1 MSLSVGEKLGPYEI
15 LSRIGAGGMGEV
27 YRAHDSRIGRDVA
40 VKIST
45 LQFSER
51 FEREA
56 RAVAALNHPN
66 ICTLHDVGANYLVME
81 LVEGE
86 APHGPLPLDT
96 ALNYARQIADAL
108 DAAHEKGIVHRDL
121 KPGNIKVR
129 SDGTVKVLDFG
140 LAKIASPDGDE
151 SAAHN
156 LTHSPTM
163 ISATQ
168 PGMILGTAAYMA
180 PEQARGKPVD
190 KRADIWAF
198 GVVLYEMVTGRR
210 LFEGEDVSSILA
222 AVIQSEPRW
231 DGVPPR
237 VRRLLESCLQKDP
250 RRRLRD
256 IGDAWKLLDEPQQ
269 PATRRSPSMLGW
281 LAAGLLAIVAMLALW
296 APWRDR
302 SAPIAQTPLRFD
314 VDLGASTSLVNLGR
328 PTFSTVLISPDG
340 TRLVYVGSV
349 SGGPTKIH
357 TRRLDQPAT
366 TELPG
371 TEGAAN
377 PFFSPDGRW
386 VAFWDGK
393 RVAKVA
399 VDGGAVV
406 PLADL
411 RIMTGGTWTAEH
423 DLVVG
428 SGMPSSAAVLRI
440 PAGGGGPPTTL
451 WELAKN
457 EMFHMSPQLLP
468 GGKSALVA
476 VVSAPPRP
484 ENTNI
489 DVIAMADRSRK
500 TIVRGARSPRFVS
513 TGHLLYTNK
522 STLFAVPFDLDRL
535 EPRGTAVPVVDDIAY
550 DQIANVTQFDISENG
565 TLVYRRNSGRNLSP
579 STIRFVDSNGKEEP
593 LLAKPALILGAP
605 RVSPDGKRIALTIQD
620 GTNQDIWVYET
631 GRDAM
636 TRLTFGGMW
645 GNPVWSRDGR
655 YVVFGS
661 FGNGVFWSRAD
672 GAGKPQLLLPGS
684 TFRLPT
690 SFSPDGKRLAYF
702 QPDSLPQ
709 IWSVPIDTS
718 GGDPKAGKPE
728 RFMET
733 AFTDAEPAF
742 SPDGRWISYMSDE
755 SGRFEVYVRPF
766 PATAG
771 GKSLVS
777 NAGGGAPT
785 WSPNGRELLY
795 RSGGTVMSVPYKT
808 VGDRFVADKP
818 RPWSSPPLRA
828 YAGYDV
834 GPDGRLAVTTPVVD
848 GDAPDHEHSVVFV
861 MNFFEELRRRVP
873 INGQ

>member
-1 MSLSVGEKLGPYEI
+1 MSLSVGEKLGPYEV

-27 YRAHDSRIGRDVA
+27 YRARDSRIGRDVA
-40 VKIST
+40 VKISA

-121 KPGNIKVR
+121 KPANIKVR

-140 LAKIASPDGDE
+140 LAKITSPDGDQ

-198 GVVLYEMVTGRR
+198 GVVLYEMVTGRA
-210 LFEGEDVSSILA
+210 FEGDDVSSILA

-250 RRRLRD
+250 HRRLRD
-256 IGDAWKLLDEPQQ
+256 IGDAWKLLDEPQP
-269 PATRRSPSMLGW
+269 PAARRSPSTLGW
-281 LAAGLLAIVAMLALW
+281 LTAGLLAIVAMIALW
-296 APWRDR
+296 APWRDH
-302 SAPIAQTPLRFD
+302 SVPIAQAPLRFD
-314 VDLGASTSLVNLGR
+314 VDLGAATSLVDLGR
-328 PTFSTVLISPDG
+328 PTFSTVVISPDG

-349 SGGPTKIH
+349 SGGPTKLH
-357 TRRLDQPAT
+357 TRRLDQPSAT
-366 TELPG
+366 EIPG
-371 TEGAAN
+371 TEGAQN

-393 RVAKVA
+393 RIAKVA
-399 VDGGAVV
+399 VDGGGVV

-411 RIMTGGTWTAEH
+411 QVMAGGVWTAEH
-423 DLVVG
+423 DLVVATG
-428 SGMPSSAAVLRI
+428 LPRSAAVVRI
-440 PAGGGGPPTTL
+440 PADGGPSVTL
-451 WELAKN
+451 WELGKN
-457 EMFHMSPQLLP
+457 EIYHNAPQLLP
-468 GGKSALVA
+468 GGKSVLLTVITT
-476 VVSAPPRP
+476 PPRP
-484 ENTNI
+484 ENSTI
-489 DVIAMADRSRK
+489 DVISIADHRRK
-500 TIVRGARSPRFVS
+500 TIIRGARSPRYVT
-513 TGHLLYTNK
+513 TGHLLYTNQ
-522 STLFAVPFDLDRL
+522 STLFAVPFDLERL
-535 EPRGTAVPVVDDIAY
+535 EPRGTAVAVVNDVAY
-550 DQIANVTQFDISENG
+550 DEIANVAQYDLSENG
-565 TLVYRRNSGRNLSP
+565 TLVYRSNSGRDLSP
-579 STIRFVDSNGKEEP
+579 STIRLVDAQGKEET
-593 LLAKPALILGAP
+593 LLAKPARLLGAP

-620 GTNQDIWVYET
+620 GANQDIWVYET

-636 TRLTFGGMW
+636 TRLTFGGLW
-645 GNPVWSRDGR
+645 ASPVWSRDGR
-655 YVVFGS
+655 YVFFAS
-661 FGNGVFWSRAD
+661 FGNGLFWSRAD
-672 GAGKPQLLLPGS
+672 EAGKPQVLIPGPA
-684 TFRLPT
+684 FRFPT
-690 SFSPDGKRLAYF
+690 SLTPDGKRIAYF
-702 QPDSLPQ
+702 QPEGLPQ

-718 GGDPKAGKPE
+718 GAEPKTGEPE

-733 AFTDAEPAF
+733 TSTDLDAAF
-742 SPDGRWISYMSDE
+742 SPDGRWISYTSDE
-755 SGRFEVYVRPF
+755 SGRAEVYVRAF

-771 GKSLVS
+771 GRWLVS
-777 NAGGGAPT
+777 SNGGAAAL
-785 WSPNGRELLY
+785 WLPNGRELLY
-795 RSGGTVMSVPYKT
+795 RSGGTVMSVAYKT
-808 VGDRFVADKP
+808 AGNSFVTDKP
-818 RPWSSPPLRA
+818 RPWWSPVRA
-828 YAGYDV
+828 FAGFDV
-834 GPDGRLAVTTPVVD
+834 APDGRLAVTTSVAG
-848 GDAPDHEHSVVFV
+848 GDATAREHSVVFIV
-861 MNFFEELRRRVP
+861 NFFEELRRRVP
-873 INGQ
+873 INRQ

>member
-1 MSLSVGEKLGPYEI
+1 MSLSVGEKLGPYEV

-27 YRAHDSRIGRDVA
+27 YRARDSRIGRDVA
-40 VKIST
+40 VKISA

-86 APHGPLPLDT
+86 TPHGPLPLDT

-121 KPGNIKVR
+121 KPANIKVR

-140 LAKIASPDGDE
+140 LAKITSPDGDE

-256 IGDAWKLLDEPQQ
+256 IGDAWKLLDDPQP
-269 PATRRSPSMLGW
+269 PATRRSPSTLGW
-281 LAAGLLAIVAMLALW
+281 LAAGLLAIVAMIALW

-302 SAPIAQTPLRFD
+302 SAPIAQAPLRFD
-314 VDLGASTSLVNLGR
+314 VDLGAQTSLVDLGR
-328 PTFSTVLISPDG
+328 PTFSSVVISPDG
-340 TRLVYVGSV
+340 TRVVYVGSV
-349 SGGPTKIH
+349 SGGPTKLH
-357 TRRLDQPAT
+357 TRRLDQPSA

-371 TEGAAN
+371 TESATS

-399 VDGGAVV
+399 VDGGGVV

-411 RIMTGGTWTAEH
+411 QIMTGGTWTAEH
-423 DLVVG
+423 DLIVATG
-428 SGMPSSAAVLRI
+428 LPRSAAVVRI
-440 PAGGGGPPTTL
+440 PADGGPSVTL

-457 EMFHMSPQLLP
+457 EMWHNSPQLLP
-468 GGKSALVA
+468 GGKSVLLTVIN
-476 VVSAPPRP
+476 APPRP
-484 ENTNI
+484 ENNTVE
-489 DVIAMADRSRK
+489 VISIADHRRK
-500 TIVRGARSPRFVS
+500 TIIRGARSPRFVK
-513 TGHLLYTNK
+513 TGHLLYTNQ

-535 EPRGTAVPVVDDIAY
+535 EARGTPVAVVNDMAY
-550 DQIANVTQFDISENG
+550 DEIANVGQFDLSENG
-565 TLVYRRNSGRNLSP
+565 TLVYRSNSGRDLSP
-579 STIRFVDSNGKEEP
+579 STIRLVDAQGKEET
-593 LLAKPALILGAP
+593 LQAKPARFLGTP
-605 RVSPDGKRIALTIQD
+605 RVSPDGKRIALTIQE

-636 TRLTFGGMW
+636 TRLTIGGLW
-645 GNPVWSRDGR
+645 ANPVWSRDGR
-655 YVVFGS
+655 YVFFAS
-661 FGNGVFWSRAD
+661 LGNGLFWSRAD
-672 GAGKPQLLLPGS
+672 GAGKPQVLIPGPR
-684 TFRLPT
+684 FRFPT
-690 SFSPDGKRLAYF
+690 SFTPDGKRLAYF
-702 QPDSLPQ
+702 QPDGLPQ

-718 GGDPKAGKPE
+718 GAEPKTGEPE

-733 AFTDAEPAF
+733 TFSDFDPAF
-742 SPDGRWISYMSDE
+742 SPDGRWISYTSDE
-755 SGRFEVYVRPF
+755 SGRAEVYVGAF

-771 GKSLVS
+771 GRWLVS
-777 NAGGGAPT
+777 NNGGAAAS
-785 WSPNGRELLY
+785 WLPNGRELLY
-795 RSGGTVMSVPYKT
+795 RSGGTVMSVAYKT
-808 VGDRFVADKP
+808 VGNSFVADKP
-818 RPWSSPPLRA
+818 RPWSSSPVRA
-828 YAGYDV
+828 FAGYDV
-834 GPDGRLAVTTPVVD
+834 APDGRLAVTTPVAG
-848 GDAPDHEHSVVFV
+848 GDAAAREHSVVFIV
-861 MNFFEELRRRVP
+861 NFFEELRRRVP